1 MVTSHLSSSVQA
13 FFSLEWTEPEHL
25 DKVGQTSLIE
35 RGMTS
40 RGGNSLHAIVVGKL
54 FQWVHCESVVG
65 RVAVSCNPCFTR
77 FAIKVPNVNLVLT
90 EGKAS
95 KPNVVNFDCTQFL
108 SLLANSKALS
118 ASTSG
123 MYERKLLI
131 HPPSKAGVITSAVPS
146 VMCCKHSGGMLAS
159 LGWHFSGIE
168 SKNLVTLSNHSAF
181 PACL

>member
-25 DKVGQTSLIE
+25 YKVGQTSLIE

-77 FAIKVPNVNLVLT
+77 FAIKVPKVNLVLT

-95 KPNVVNFDCTQFL
+95 KPYVVNFDCTQFL

-123 MYERKLLI
+123 MKLRKLLT
-131 HPPSKAGVITSAVPS
+131 HPSSKAGMITFVEPS
-146 VMCCKHSGGMLAS
+146 VICCKHSGGMLDS

-168 SKNLVTLSNHSAF
+168 SKN
-181 PACL
+181 

>member
-1 MVTSHLSSSVQA
+1 
-13 FFSLEWTEPEHL
+13 
-25 DKVGQTSLIE
+25 
-35 RGMTS
+35 MTS
-40 RGGNSLHAIVVGKL
+40 RGGNSLHAIVVEKL

-123 MYERKLLI
+123 MYQRKLLI
-131 HPPSKAGVITSAVPS
+131 HPSSKAGVITSAVPS

-159 LGWHFSGIE
+159 LGWQPCRTILLYQHVYKAKPE
-168 SKNLVTLSNHSAF
+168 
-181 PACL
+181 